1 MPSTENYERM
11 LARAWK
17 ANADALE
24 LAEVACRWNHRRRL
38 KLAMTLCEE
47 CQGDVTDSL
56 RRQAGI
62 PRVAPE
68 RRPDPVR

>member
-1 MPSTENYERM
+1 MQSDENYERM

-47 CQGDVTDSL
+47 CQADVTDTM
-56 RRQAGI
+56 RRAAGV
-62 PRVAPE
+62 PRAPLS